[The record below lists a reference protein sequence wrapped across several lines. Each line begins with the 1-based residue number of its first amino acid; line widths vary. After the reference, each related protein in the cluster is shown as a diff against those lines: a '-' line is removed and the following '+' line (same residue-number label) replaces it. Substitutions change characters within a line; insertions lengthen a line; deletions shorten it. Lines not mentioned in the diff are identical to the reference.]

1 MLIHLD
7 LSFEQTMLVK
17 TALEKYYREIEDE
30 SKMAEAITEAISQIG
45 DACQSDLDLACDLDY
60 ASVDEMYNDI
70 RRRRCEKYDS
80 MSSVL
85 DQYEKTLLKG
95 EKR

>member
-7 LSFEQTMLVK
+7 LSFEQAMLVK
-17 TALEKYYREIEDE
+17 RSLEKILPEFEEE
-30 SKMAEAITEAISQIG
+30 SKMAEAINEAIFQIG

-70 RRRRCEKYDS
+70 HRRRCEKYDS

-95 EKR
+95 EKI